1 MNKPVALLAVVFSIF
16 IVRTPL
22 RSQQRMDPV
31 DFKPFVDGRNWIV
44 REPLTYK
51 VGISQDSITVPVGFV
66 TDLASIPPALQSFI
80 QQNGPYLLPAVVHDY
95 LYWKQ
100 TCTRDQSDQILLLAM
115 IEHAVPEAQRFAIYQ
130 AVHFAGMFAWDE
142 NARSRKAGLVR
153 ILPPDRQKIDANTLW
168 PSYQQELLRQ
178 RVSDG
183 PDTVIPAAFCR
194 RADLSTEDALKKP

>member
-1 MNKPVALLAVVFSIF
+1 MKKKVVLLAAVVSIL
-16 IVRTPL
+16 IVRTPVN
-22 RSQQRMDPV
+22 SQQKMDPV

-100 TCTRDQSDQILLLAM
+100 TCTRAQSDQILLLAM
-115 IEHAVPEAQRFAIYQ
+115 TEHDVPETQRTAIYQ
-130 AVHFAGMFAWDE
+130 AVHFAGIFAWDA
-142 NARSRKAGLVR
+142 NAKERQAGLLR
-153 ILPPDRQKIDANTLW
+153 ILPA
-168 PSYQQELLRQ
+168 
-178 RVSDG
+178 
-183 PDTVIPAAFCR
+183 
-194 RADLSTEDALKKP
+194 